1 MIPKSELGEKER
13 EFCNFLEKKTG
24 LQFQSRMAPA
34 LRLLRKILDRKKEPN
49 HL

>member
-13 EFCNFLEKKTG
+13 EFCGFLEKKTG
-24 LQFQSRMAPA
+24 LRFQSRMAPA
-34 LRLLRKILDRKKEPN
+34 LRLLRKVLNRKQEPH